1 VTREEYKQAYEQR
14 ALVASIYTGE
24 LYFPESEIV
33 EDKGIYN
40 FAFGEERV
48 SVTPF
53 PPHSTLKRRGFS
65 LKHLK
70 LATPEEIA
78 LNATP
83 EEIVLHGIEL

>member
-24 LYFPESEIV
+24 LYFPESETWKRNWAV
-33 EDKGIYN
+33 
-40 FAFGEERV
+40 GEERV

-53 PPHSTLKRRGFS
+53 PPHPTLKRRGFS

-70 LATPEEIA
+70 LATPEEIV

>member
-1 VTREEYKQAYEQR
+1 MTREEYKQAYERQ

-33 EDKGIYN
+33 EDIDVLLCV
-40 FAFGEERV
+40 GEERV

-53 PPHSTLKRRGFS
+53 PPHPTLKRRGFS